1 MLQADL
7 CLFLLFYHKS
17 RFAGVFILVF
27 SAHLFA
33 SCGVVWY
40 EKKRLPPFS
49 GAALLKIQAKYDRLT
64 AELHALER
72 ERKQCQ
78 ADALMDAL
86 SKSGKTLD
94 DVLIFLGR

>member
-1 MLQADL
+1 MDPGCHGTISQSDL
-7 CLFLLFYHKS
+7 VKT
-17 RFAGVFILVF
+17 
-27 SAHLFA
+27 
-33 SCGVVWY
+33 
-40 EKKRLPPFS
+40 K
-49 GAALLKIQAKYDRLT
+49 AKYDRLT

>member
-7 CLFLLFYHKS
+7 GLFLLFYHKS

-49 GAALLKIQAKYDRLT
+49 GAALLKIQVR
-64 AELHALER
+64 
-72 ERKQCQ
+72 
-78 ADALMDAL
+78 DALTSLAQKQKELIMNGVPTKDIVEQ
-86 SKSGKTLD
+86 
-94 DVLIFLGR
+94 VLVPKDE

>member
-1 MLQADL
+1 MPRIKSIAVVDRKIAKVQSDL
-7 CLFLLFYHKS
+7 VK
-17 RFAGVFILVF
+17 A
-27 SAHLFA
+27 
-33 SCGVVWY
+33 
-40 EKKRLPPFS
+40 K
-49 GAALLKIQAKYDRLT
+49 AKYDRLT
-64 AELHALER
+64 AELRALER